1 MTNTNLYSRYIW
13 LIELIYRCDGISR
26 AQINCEWAQS
36 YLNVLGE
43 SEIPERTFHR
53 YKTAIKQ
60 LFGIEIYSSRSSGSS
75 YHIRDVERVMA
86 DPEMYWL
93 LHSCVIGNFL
103 RQYKHL
109 RHRIV
114 MERASGGREHL
125 PAITEAIRTDRT
137 VLITYSGIDIPVE
150 VEPYFLKLNRHRWY
164 MIGRTV
170 ETDEVDTYALD
181 HIRFIHV
188 TNRTFTMSDDIQPPQ

>member
-1 MTNTNLYSRYIW
+1 MTNTNLFSRYIW

-26 AQINCEWAQS
+26 AQINREWAQS
-36 YLNVLGE
+36 HLNVLGE
-43 SEIPERTFHR
+43 PEIPERTFHR
-53 YKTAIKQ
+53 YKIAIKQ
-60 LFGIEIYSSRSSGSS
+60 LFGIEIYSSRSAASS

-114 MERASGGREHL
+114 MERASGGRQHL
-125 PAITEAIRTDRT
+125 PAITEAIRTDRS

-150 VEPYFLKLNRHRWY
+150 VEPYFLKLNHHSWY

-170 ETDEVDTYALD
+170 ETDVVNTYALD
-181 HIRFIHV
+181 HIHCLHV
-188 TNRTFTMSDDIQPPQ
+188 TNNPFIMPADLQPPQ